1 MAIENNLLPLAFRA
15 LNVLGFEV
23 WFWNGYGPSR
33 CFLSAFGINAKFPRQ
48 KFSSISPYF
57 CGENTLAHHRKC
69 IISHKILF
77 SPSFHC
83 ENMATGCLI
92 FTVKI
97 RQSFAFGAL
106 WRINSDDRA
115 HWKLGFVQKP
125 KNLFRPPIKNYG

>member
-1 MAIENNLLPLAFRA
+1 MCW
-15 LNVLGFEV
+15 VLRFD
-23 WFWNGYGPSR
+23 
-33 CFLSAFGINAKFPRQ
+33 FGIGMVLVDV
-48 KFSSISPYF
+48 FSVCLESMPNFHGKNPATF
-57 CGENTLAHHRKC
+57 CLIFRGENTSALHRKC

-106 WRINSDDRA
+106 WRINRDDRA
-115 HWKLGFVQKP
+115 H
-125 KNLFRPPIKNYG
+125 